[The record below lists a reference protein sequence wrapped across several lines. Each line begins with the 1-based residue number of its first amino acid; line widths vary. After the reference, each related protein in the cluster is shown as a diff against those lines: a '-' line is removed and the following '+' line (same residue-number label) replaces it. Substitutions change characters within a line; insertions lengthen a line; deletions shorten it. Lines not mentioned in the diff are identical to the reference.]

1 MKNNKL
7 LSACIAAALL
17 CLPGLASAE
26 ILGVTGKTGAD
37 SCGNDGAGVPID
49 RCFSLTAMPG
59 HITLGDGN
67 QLLVW
72 GFSDNYSPVKVKGRE
87 GAEVV
92 VPQYPGPTLI
102 MREGERIKVVLTNSL
117 TRKLVAA
124 NGTESMSVPPAS
136 LVFPGQTDVVAYG
149 GRMGTLT
156 REATA
161 AGERV
166 AYTFTA
172 GRPGTF
178 LYQAGS
184 QPELAIEMGM
194 VGAMVVRPAGLP
206 AGTKRAYAGAG
217 TGYDREYLYLIS
229 EMDRSAHEAM
239 EFGQPVDPAAF
250 NATLWFMNGR
260 NGPDT
265 LVGPPDAGA
274 TAQGGVQWF
283 PSQPYNALTRLTA
296 GERVLA
302 RVVVAGR
309 DLHPFHHHGNNAWVV
324 ARDAHVM
331 ESAPG
336 AEVAYPDYQFHNVEL
351 AARNATLPDE
361 AVSGYT
367 VQAVPG
373 STFDFVWTWT
383 GKGLGWDPYGT
394 GVRVAADGVT
404 VTHSCA
410 ADTNKAMPGEDLDSH
425 CKALPVTLPENQ
437 ALTIGGLWSGSPELG
452 ATGALPP
459 GEGGLNPAGGYTFM
473 WHSHTERELTND
485 NVFPGG
491 MMTMTIVEAPG
502 QLEPEAAGLL
512 LQ

>member
-1 MKNNKL
+1 MNNQWLK
-7 LSACIAAALL
+7 ACVAAVVLA
-17 CLPGLASAE
+17 LPGVASAE
-26 ILGVTGKTGAD
+26 VLGITGNTGAD
-37 SCGNDGAGVPID
+37 KCGVDDTGKAVD
-49 RCFSLTAMPG
+49 RCFSLSALPG

-72 GFSDNYSPVKVKGRE
+72 GFSDNQSPVKARGRD
-87 GAEVV
+87 GADVV
-92 VPQYPGPTLI
+92 MPQYPGPTLI
-102 MREGERIKVVLTNSL
+102 MREGERVKVVLENDLS
-117 TRKLVAA
+117 RKMVAD
-124 NGTESMSVPPAS
+124 NGNESTVVPAAS

-149 GRMGTLT
+149 GTAGTLT
-156 REATA
+156 REAVTR
-161 AGERV
+161 GSKV
-166 AYTFTA
+166 AYIFTA

-206 AGTKRAYAGAG
+206 AGTKRAYAGPG
-217 TGYDREYLYLIS
+217 TNYDREFLYLIS
-229 EMDRSAHEAM
+229 EMDRSAHEAV
-239 EFGQPVDPAAF
+239 EFGQSVDPASF
-250 NATLWFMNGR
+250 SATLWFMNGR

-265 LVGPPDAGA
+265 LVGPPETGA
-274 TAQGGVQWF
+274 TAQGGVPWF
-283 PSQPYNALTRLTA
+283 PAQPYHALTRLTA
-296 GERVLA
+296 GERILA

-324 ARDAHVM
+324 ARDAHVL

-336 AEVAYPDYQFHNVEL
+336 AEVAYPDYQFNNVEL
-351 AARNATLPDE
+351 KARNATVPDE

-373 STFDFVWTWT
+373 STFDFLWTWT

-394 GVRVAADGVT
+394 GVRYAADGVT
-404 VTHSCA
+404 ITHSCA
-410 ADTNKAMPGEDLDSH
+410 ADTNHAMPGEDLDSH
-425 CKALPVTLPENQ
+425 CKALPVNLPENQ